1 MSAFTEEQQA
11 ILREAF
17 HHVWRRMESLH
28 DDLNEDSLR
37 VATAL
42 HVLVE
47 HGVLSEEEL
56 DRVMARLHV
65 EANQEQ
71 LGQEADPVPV
81 TEEQTTAAILGG
93 DLDAFHRREAAE
105 EEEN

>member
-1 MSAFTEEQQA
+1 MIAFTEEQQA

-42 HVLVE
+42 QVLVE
-47 HGVLSEEEL
+47 HGVLSDEEL
-56 DRVMARLHV
+56 DRVMARLHI
-65 EANQEQ
+65 EAGQASRRGSEPITEQE
-71 LGQEADPVPV
+71 
-81 TEEQTTAAILGG
+81 TTAAILSG
-93 DLDAFHRREAAE
+93 DLDAFRRREATE
-105 EEEN
+105 ED